1 MSITVKTTNSN
12 RVSVVQG
19 SQASGSVVI
28 KRADDLTVQGLSNVQ
43 STDLQ
48 DGYTL
53 VFDAVTN
60 KWVTQQITGDVISA
74 VDGGTY

>member
-1 MSITVKTTNSN
+1 MSVTVRTTNNN
-12 RVSVVQG
+12 RVAVVQG
-19 SQASGSVVI
+19 SQTGAAVVI
-28 KRADDLTVQGLSNVQ
+28 KQADNLTVQGLSNVQ

-53 VFDAVTN
+53 VFDAATN
-60 KWVTQQITGDVISA
+60 KWVTQQITGDVIST

>member
-1 MSITVKTTNSN
+1 MSVIVSTTNN
-12 RVSVVQG
+12 NKVSVVQG
-19 SQASGSVVI
+19 NQTGASVVV
-28 KRADDLTVQGLSNVQ
+28 KRADNLTVQGLSNVQ

-53 VFDAVTN
+53 VYDSTTN
-60 KWVTQQITGDVISA
+60 KWITQQISGAAINA

>member
-1 MSITVKTTNSN
+1 MSVTVKTTNSN

-19 SQASGSVVI
+19 SQTSASVVI
-28 KRADDLTVQGLSNVQ
+28 KRADNLTIQGLSNVQ

-53 VFDAVTN
+53 VFDAATN
-60 KWVTQQITGDVISA
+60 NWVTQQITGDVIST

>member
-1 MSITVKTTNSN
+1 MSVTVRTTNNN
-12 RVSVVQG
+12 RVAVVQG
-19 SQASGSVVI
+19 SQTGAAVVI
-28 KRADDLTVQGLSNVQ
+28 KQADNLTVQGLSNVQ

-53 VFDAVTN
+53 VFDATTN
-60 KWVTQQITGDVISA
+60 KWVTQQITGDVIST

>member
-1 MSITVKTTNSN
+1 MSVTVKTTTNN
-12 RVSVVQG
+12 RVSVAQG
-19 SQASGSVVI
+19 SQTGASVVI

-53 VFDAVTN
+53 VFDAATN
-60 KWVTQQITGDVISA
+60 KWVTQQITGDVIST